1 MCSYRQVYIRD
12 GAFDPRRW
20 VAPGQ
25 RSIRPVLCSCG
36 VDTLEVP
43 LESKFQTE
51 DTKVV
56 VGKSCDRGHRWM
68 GSKTIADCVEALI
81 GAYYVGGG
89 LDAALHFMKWCGI
102 DVELEPSL
110 VDEAIATASLRTYI
124 PKANEIENLESKIEY
139 EFSVKGLLLEAITHA
154 TEQEHGV
161 GYCYQVSTEVL

>member
-1 MCSYRQVYIRD
+1 M
-12 GAFDPRRW
+12 
-20 VAPGQ
+20 
-25 RSIRPVLCSCG
+25 
-36 VDTLEVP
+36 EVP
-43 LESKFQTE
+43 LDGKFQTE
-51 DTKVV
+51 DTKIV

-89 LDAALHFMKWCGI
+89 LNAALHLMKWFGI

-124 PKANEIENLESKIEY
+124 PKANEIEILESKIGY

-154 TEQEHGV
+154 TEQELGV
-161 GYCYQVSTEVL
+161 GYCYQVPMEVH